1 MSILRTLSVAL
12 ALSGTAVAP
21 VAAQEVTLRFQH
33 FVNPNSANPKYFMQ
47 PWADAIEEQ
56 SNGRIKVELYPF
68 MQLGGSPV
76 NQYDLIAD
84 GAIDGGWVIPGY
96 QPGRFPEL
104 EALELPF
111 MTPKSAEV
119 SSVGAWEF
127 TQKHLMDDFEDVHV
141 IAAHLHGR
149 GIIHKKGEPIV
160 AVEDFAGL
168 TLRGPSRPA
177 TLLLEKLGANPLGMP
192 LPAFPESLAKGVIQ
206 GGVVPWEQVPPLKLD
221 ELTDSHTDVAGDQ
234 SLYNLFF
241 LWAMN
246 KDVYAGL
253 PDDLKAVIDAN
264 SGAMAAA
271 WIGRA
276 HDRGD
281 DEAEALVGE
290 TRDNP
295 ITVLSPEVTAEIEAL
310 GAEVT
315 ADWIVEMTDKG
326 LDGAGLVADARAA
339 MSGK

>member
-1 MSILRTLSVAL
+1 MSILRTLTFAL
-12 ALSGTAVAP
+12 ALSGAAVAP
-21 VAAQEVTLRFQH
+21 AWAQEVTLRFQH

-56 SNGRIKVELYPF
+56 SGGRIKVELYPF

-96 QPGRFPEL
+96 QPGRFPKI

-111 MTPKSAEV
+111 MTPKSAEA
-119 SSVGAWEF
+119 SSHGAWIYTEE
-127 TQKHLMDDFEDVHV
+127 HLLDDFEAVHV

-149 GIIHKKGEPIV
+149 GIIHKKGAPIETL
-160 AVEDFAGL
+160 ADFEGL

-177 TLLLEKLGANPLGMP
+177 TLLLDKLGANPVGMP
-192 LPAFPESLAKGVIQ
+192 VPAFPEALSKGVIQ
-206 GGVVPWEQVPPLKLD
+206 GGVIPWEQAPPLKLE
-221 ELTDSHTDVAGDQ
+221 ELTDSHTDVAGEQ
-234 SLYNLFF
+234 SLYNLYF

-246 KDVYAGL
+246 RDVYAGL
-253 PDDLKAVIDAN
+253 PEDLRAVIDAN
-264 SGAMAAA
+264 SGMMASEWA
-271 WIGRA
+271 GRA
-276 HDRGD
+276 HDTGD
-281 DEAEALVGE
+281 REAEILIAE
-290 TRDNP
+290 TTDNA
-295 ITVLSPEVTAEIEAL
+295 ITTLSPEVTAEIEAL

-315 ADWIVEMTDKG
+315 AEWIVEMTAKG

-339 MSGK
+339 MASE